1 MKEDR
6 NRERQMLDA
15 TRKIVKDYLFDGICD
30 YESIAIATAEM
41 LWEDFAVKNPVATN
55 LAKKLIDQIWD
66 DVVTEVEAEIQ
77 EARDY
82 YRSREMDL
90 ADAREGRW

>member
-15 TRKIVKDYLFDGICD
+15 TRKIVKNYLFDGICD

-41 LWEDFAVKNPVATN
+41 LWEDFAVKSPVATN

-66 DVVTEVEAEIQ
+66 DVVAEVEYETNEAREYEYERQ
-77 EARDY
+77 EAR
-82 YRSREMDL
+82 M
-90 ADAREGRW
+90 GRY